1 VFSPKEEGLKSWR
14 FQVGH
19 LYHPQNFRSLLM
31 TVRLSV
37 LFVLGMTLLTATAS
51 AHHNMSGVFDFND
64 RVTLTG
70 TLSKLDW
77 RNPHIEI
84 GVNAGKEG
92 EVEEWMA
99 EGPAPLFFRSRDTTK
114 ADFEKAI
121 GKSVTLEVSR
131 ARDGSRS
138 GLLRSITLPDGKVV
152 NLCPENC

>member
-1 VFSPKEEGLKSWR
+1 
-14 FQVGH
+14 
-19 LYHPQNFRSLLM
+19 M
-31 TVRLSV
+31 TIRMSV
-37 LFVLGMTLLTATAS
+37 LVVLGITLLATTAS

-64 RVTLTG
+64 RLTLTG

-84 GVNAGKEG
+84 GVNVGKEG

-99 EGPAPLFFRSRDTTK
+99 EGPAPIFFRSRDTSK

-121 GKSVTLEVSR
+121 GKSVKFEVSQ
-131 ARDGSRS
+131 AQNGSHS
-138 GLLRSITLPDGKVV
+138 GLLRNITLPDGKVV